1 MRAIDTNVLVRLLVK
16 DDEAELRAAR
26 AFVEEGAW
34 ISHLVIAEAIWV
46 LDGSYER
53 SPDEIADAIERLLGN
68 VALTVEEP
76 RVGAAATNSF
86 RRTRGVSFSD
96 CLILETARK
105 AGHVPLGTFDRKLA
119 RLDDTIRL

>member
-16 DDEAELRAAR
+16 DDEGQVRAALE
-26 AFVEEGAW
+26 FVEDGAW

-46 LDGSYER
+46 LDGAYDR
-53 SPDEIADAIERLLGN
+53 SPEEIADAVERLLGN
-68 VALTVEEP
+68 VALTVEDP
-76 RVGAAATNSF
+76 HVVTAATENF

-105 AGHVPLGTFDRKLA
+105 AGHLPLGTFEIGRA
-119 RLDDTIRL
+119 HV

>member
-1 MRAIDTNVLVRLLVK
+1 MRAIDTNALVRLLVK
-16 DDEAELRAAR
+16 DDEGQVRAALE
-26 AFVEEGAW
+26 FVEDGAW

-46 LDGSYER
+46 LDGAYDR
-53 SPDEIADAIERLLGN
+53 SPEEIADAVERLLGN
-68 VALTVEEP
+68 VALTVEDP
-76 RVGAAATNSF
+76 HVVAAATENF

-105 AGHVPLGTFDRKLA
+105 AGHLPLGTFDRKLA